1 MDDTGTDMPAAAA
14 PGRRDFMKRVAASAA
29 AAAVAPVLGAPAIA
43 RAQGRA
49 TGTAAGGHHN
59 ILFVFTDQ
67 ERYLPRWP
75 AGLSL
80 PGRER
85 MMRSGTTFLQHYC
98 PAVMCTSSRAVL
110 MTGLQTADN
119 RMFENVD
126 ARWVAPMPANIPTI
140 GHMLR
145 KAGYYTAYKGK
156 WHLNRDFES
165 SDPDRLFTTEMDAH
179 GFADYAWPGDLIA
192 HELGGYRF
200 DHLIAASAVSWLRNK
215 GRPLADAG
223 KPWALTV
230 SLVNPHDIM
239 YFNTDAPGERVQDTG
254 KLMMH
259 AARAPDHADYRATWD
274 LPLPANLR
282 QPFDEPGRPRAH
294 GEFDRA
300 WGYTLGRIPA
310 EDARWRRFND
320 YYVNCVRAV
329 DAQLAALLAEL
340 DALKLAGRTI
350 VIFTSDHGEMGG
362 AHGLRG
368 KGAFAYEESLHLP
381 FHVVHP
387 DVRGGEACRA
397 LSSHIDVAP
406 TLLGLAGLDRAGAG
420 AAAGRDLPGR
430 DLGPAI
436 ADPRGAGVHA
446 VRESVLFTYSGLAQ
460 NDAELMRVIAEGAA
474 RGQGQKEAMQ
484 AAGFRPDLKKRGSL
498 RATFD
503 GRYKFAR
510 YFSPLERNRPTT
522 LAALDRFNDVELYDL
537 ERDPAEMNNLA
548 RPGMRDEALVLAVNA
563 KLNAVMDAEF
573 GPDDGR
579 EMPSVEGIAWA
590 LDRVE
595 L

>member
-1 MDDTGTDMPAAAA
+1 MDTGQPQGAA
-14 PGRRDFMKRVAASAA
+14 PTGGPSRRDFLGRAAGVASAA
-29 AAAVAPVLGAPAIA
+29 ALGAWPAA
-43 RAQGRA
+43 RAGAQPRP
-49 TGTAAGGHHN
+49 AGGPPSSGRHN

-67 ERYLPRWP
+67 ERYLRQWP

-85 MMRSGTTFLQHYC
+85 MMRGGTTFLNHYC

-145 KAGYYTAYKGK
+145 RAGYYTAYKGK
-156 WHLNRDFES
+156 WHLNREFES
-165 SDPDRLFTTEMDAH
+165 SNPDRLFTTEMEAH

-192 HELGGYRF
+192 HELGGYRY
-200 DHLIAASAVSWLRNK
+200 DHLIAGSAVSWLRNK
-215 GRPLADAG
+215 GRPLSDAG

-254 KLMMH
+254 RLMMH
-259 AARAPDHADYRATWD
+259 ATRAPDHADYRPTWD
-274 LPLPANLR
+274 LPLPASLR
-282 QPFDEPGRPRAH
+282 QAFDEPGRPRAH

-340 DALKLAGRTI
+340 DALKLADRTI

-362 AHGLRG
+362 AHNLRG
-368 KGAFAYEESLHLP
+368 KGAFVYEESLHLP
-381 FHVVHP
+381 FHVAHP
-387 DVRGGEACRA
+387 DVRGGGDCRA

-406 TLLGLAGLDRAGAG
+406 TLLGLAGMDRAAAG

-446 VRESVLFTYSGLAQ
+446 VRDAVLFTYSGLAQ
-460 NDAELMRVIAEGAA
+460 NDAELMRVLAEGAA
-474 RGQGQKEAMQ
+474 RGQGQKETLQ
-484 AAGFRPDLKKRGSL
+484 AAGFRPDLKKRGSV
-498 RATFD
+498 RATCD

-510 YFSPLERNRPTT
+510 YFSPLERHRPTT
-522 LAALDRFNDVELYDL
+522 LGALDARNDLELYDL
-537 ERDPAEMNNLA
+537 ERDPGETRNLA
-548 RPGMRDEALVLAVNA
+548 RPGARDDALVLAMNA
-563 KLNAVMDAEF
+563 KLNAVMAAEF

-579 EMPSVEGIAWA
+579 EMPAIEGIAWSV
-590 LDRVE
+590 DRVE